1 MKVNFDLKKNTIWF
15 IAVLLV
21 VIAGFIVIRN
31 SVNSSKQ
38 EVLAQIDIVDKNS
51 TQRDIDLQNQLN
63 QVLNEMSIDRTT
75 FAEFTQKY
83 NNDFDKII
91 QELEIIKT
99 EILTLTNE
107 LSLTREDIKQ
117 LESTVNSNQVE
128 LLSEL
133 RSLDQLVK
141 SVSSAVGKSVT
152 AQQVMKLNRCLAQNN
167 NDMIPC
173 QYIIQ

>member
-15 IAVLLV
+15 IVVLLV
-21 VIAGFIVIRN
+21 VIVGFIVVRN
-31 SVNSSKQ
+31 SVNNSKEQ
-38 EVLAQIDIVDKNS
+38 VLAKIDNVDKNS

-63 QVLNEMSIDRTT
+63 QILNEMSIDRTT

-91 QELEIIKT
+91 QELENIKS

-117 LESTVNSNQVE
+117 LEINVNNNQVE

-133 RSLDQLVK
+133 QSLEQTVK
-141 SVSSAVGKSVT
+141 SVSSAVGKAVT
-152 AQQVMKLNRCLAQNN
+152 AQQIMKLNRCLAQND